1 MGRQHFNLPNLLSL
15 SRLLF
20 TPALFWLA
28 QLPDPRWVA
37 LGFALLGLTD
47 ALDGHFARRWNQA
60 SEFGSRLDGVAD
72 LVFYPS
78 GAVLLLWLFPQYLL
92 PNLGYLGMALVLL
105 LAVNLYP
112 RLRFGRFILL
122 HTHLARWS
130 GVLAFLAVLGAF
142 FTDTTLLIRLTAL
155 AYSLA
160 FLEGLL
166 IFHRRGAVSPDTR
179 SLFTE
184 P

>member
-1 MGRQHFNLPNLLSL
+1 VGSQYFNLPNLLSF
-15 SRLLF
+15 SRLVG

-28 QLPDPRWVA
+28 RLPDQRWVA
-37 LGFALLGLTD
+37 VCFAVLGLTD
-47 ALDGHFARRWNQA
+47 ALDGHLARRWQQT
-60 SEFGSRLDGVAD
+60 SEFGSRLDGIAD

-78 GAVLLLWLFPQYLL
+78 GALLLLWLFPQYLT
-92 PNLGYLGMALVLL
+92 PNLGYIGLTLLLL

-112 RLRFGRFILL
+112 RVRFGRFILL

-130 GVLAFLAVLGAF
+130 GVLAFVAVLGAF

-166 IFHRRGAVSPDTR
+166 IFHRRGPVSPDTR
-179 SLFTE
+179 SLWS
-184 P
+184 